1 MAANNNDVQNDGES
15 TEGEEEFSRDQGR
28 SEGEIDVDESAD
40 VAISD
45 IWVRWTH

>member
-15 TEGEEEFSRDQGR
+15 TENDEESRLA
-28 SEGEIDVDESAD
+28 DESVD

-45 IWVRWTH
+45 I